1 MTSDPQQPARP
12 LPRGVRGVL
21 VAVAVA
27 AAAHTMVVAWWI
39 LPDNLVSEQVSGRWL
54 NAYVEPFFEQS
65 WSVFAPIPKRG
76 TIDLEVRGRD
86 GDDWTSPWVSLTAP
100 ERDQIR
106 YSLAPSRSA
115 LLTQTLAGSLNG
127 AYGGLSD
134 DQRDVVTQHDTART
148 LRKAL
153 LAADGEPA
161 AARRYLRT
169 DGVLEQLASVAAQTL
184 WDGKA
189 TQVELR
195 TVRRQVV
202 EYGTAKDGRR
212 TVSFRPVRYGWRNV
226 VPVPQPDRGVLQDH
240 LARVGVRP

>member
-12 LPRGVRGVL
+12 LPRGVRRVL

-27 AAAHTMVVAWWI
+27 AVAHTMVVALWI
-39 LPDNLVSEQVSGRWL
+39 LPDNLVTEQVSGRWL
-54 NAYVEPFFEQS
+54 DAYIEPFFEQS

-86 GDDWTSPWVSLTAP
+86 GDGWTSPWVSLTAP

-127 AYGGLSD
+127 AYGALSD
-134 DQRDVVTQHDTART
+134 DQRDVVSQHDTART

-153 LAADGEPA
+153 L
-161 AARRYLRT
+161 
-169 DGVLEQLASVAAQTL
+169 
-184 WDGKA
+184 
-189 TQVELR
+189 
-195 TVRRQVV
+195 
-202 EYGTAKDGRR
+202 RR
-212 TVSFRPVRYGWRNV
+212 TVTFRPVRYGWRNV